1 MDVSVFTQR
10 GGTISSVRR
19 SLLHGEFRASR
30 SPDII
35 VVHVGTNDLERGFF
49 HSNIEQYRQ
58 LLVSVRELF
67 PLAKVV
73 VDGILPRYDSESL
86 DTSRIYH
93 NIGLGT
99 LCAKVGCH
107 FIDFSGD
114 FDEWAYARD
123 GLHLG
128 WDGNALFGELL
139 HIVPHEIIHNHE
151 ESDTQIWLHATETK
165 CSTVHI
171 YSLDRDI
178 GMIGLPLHI
187 ENKTV
192 VIQFKASSM
201 DEKYFELG
209 CLRSALLNDTDL
221 APLWKLGYDVPKI
234 IQVLYI
240 ATGCDFV
247 SYFARLGKSTFL
259 KVFFQ
264 FAEFISGSSS
274 PEMCGQLSF
283 TNLNIDHKLGLL
295 SFYRLV
301 GCVYFQA
308 NRASLNQHAS
318 SPVELF
324 NSIEASTVFEH
335 HSKFLSII
343 RRASWQGVY
352 EDTLLPSDTALSFH
366 WLRSCWVSQV
376 WGSALQPIFEYPDL
390 KMYGWHYENDSNKV
404 DVVWDSPTNME
415 SVRRNVLHLTRGCAC
430 AKSKC
435 VNRQCKCK
443 KDNKVCG
450 PGCTCRNCENLPL
463 SSINL
468 FSHDS
473 SDDDSIS
480 FSSVSDEEFTDE
492 VSPILH
498 TLTEPTDH
506 PSSDSSLEYEYEDL
520 P

>member
-35 VVHVGTNDLERGFF
+35 VVHVGTNDLERVFF

-139 HIVPHEIIHNHE
+139 QGFLEKMLKKHTCKKVSGVVPRELKKLVRHHRRVKKPDAT
-151 ESDTQIWLHATETK
+151 SLPVSSQPSASTQLFV
-165 CSTVHI
+165 STQPSPSPQPH
-171 YSLDRDI
+171 
-178 GMIGLPLHI
+178 
-187 ENKTV
+187 
-192 VIQFKASSM
+192 ASS
-201 DEKYFELG
+201 L
-209 CLRSALLNDTDL
+209 
-221 APLWKLGYDVPKI
+221 P
-234 IQVLYI
+234 
-240 ATGCDFV
+240 
-247 SYFARLGKSTFL
+247 
-259 KVFFQ
+259 
-264 FAEFISGSSS
+264 SS
-274 PEMCGQLSF
+274 
-283 TNLNIDHKLGLL
+283 
-295 SFYRLV
+295 
-301 GCVYFQA
+301 